1 MLGSRAPVVCVVGAL
16 VALGMTGCGGEPEK
30 KREKAPD
37 RVLTF
42 EELEK
47 ERDTTGLSHGSAI
60 VRRFEPYRMENGVM
74 RVRGEL
80 GLPDGTVLQ
89 IAIFRPG
96 ERYPFTKVQ
105 SEVVRGRFDTAPII
119 GSTGPLPKGTYHF
132 DLTVFF
138 DASLQPPA
146 VMRKTGDGRDLRGPG
161 VTRDRNGI
169 PAFSYAE
176 DRHL

>member
-1 MLGSRAPVVCVVGAL
+1 MLGTHAPVVCVVGAL
-16 VALGMTGCGGEPEK
+16 VALTMSGCSREK
-30 KREKAPD
+30 KPAPRE

-42 EELEK
+42 EELAK
-47 ERDTTGLSHGSAI
+47 ERDTTGLSQGGAI
-60 VRRFEPYRMENGVM
+60 VRSFEPYRMENGAA

-80 GLPDGTVLQ
+80 GFPDGTVFH

-96 ERYPFTKVQ
+96 ERWPFTRLQ
-105 SEVVRGRFDTAPII
+105 SQVVNGHFDTPPII
-119 GSTGPLPKGTYHF
+119 DANGPLPKGTYHF
-132 DLTVFF
+132 ELTVFF
-138 DASLQPPA
+138 DSSLQPPE
-146 VMRKTGDGRDLRGPG
+146 VLRKTGNGRDLRGPG